1 MTGITRVGEGNMA
14 PVVKPLIDAL
24 QQTIPFVE
32 LRQVSTDG
40 TYFEGVMAR
49 GDLERCCQLLGS
61 ALGPAAKAFGK
72 TVRFTKPAQ
81 AVVSHLGGIRPD
93 QCLFL
98 KEEPDQPI
106 AFAALWPWASNPDRI
121 TLKVGVFPR

>member
-1 MTGITRVGEGNMA
+1 MA

-24 QQTIPFVE
+24 QQAIPFVE
-32 LRQVSTDG
+32 LREASAAGD
-40 TYFEGVMAR
+40 YLEGVLAR
-49 GDLERCCQLLGS
+49 GDLERCHQLLSGTF
-61 ALGPAAKAFGK
+61 GPAAKEFGK

-81 AVVSHLGGIRPD
+81 AVVDHLGGIRPD

-98 KEEPDQPI
+98 KEEPNQPI

-121 TLKVGVFPR
+121 TLKVGVYPR